1 MILVTGESAICLV
14 VYSDKHVEI
23 FEWKCCDKI
32 SYLRNLRAR
41 EQLTSSSGK
50 ASGNNISGIA
60 VPDSWVLI
68 MKCILKRK
76 SKVFWENFFCIWMKN
91 FSSAPLKFIHR
102 FLPNSPRILF
112 LLMLMNTLWLW
123 ESEFLS
129 TLPSLHD
136 FSNGEKQVLYLT
148 AFEMGKRVITEPVCL
163 FFYFSKT

>member
-1 MILVTGESAICLV
+1 MILVTGELAICLV

-68 MKCILKRK
+68 VKCILKRI
-76 SKVFWENFFCIWMKN
+76 SKVFWENFFVSEWKIAPVHHWN
-91 FSSAPLKFIHR
+91 SS
-102 FLPNSPRILF
+102 
-112 LLMLMNTLWLW
+112 T
-123 ESEFLS
+123 
-129 TLPSLHD
+129 D
-136 FSNGEKQVLYLT
+136 F
-148 AFEMGKRVITEPVCL
+148 CL
-163 FFYFSKT
+163 VVQEYSYF